1 VCRKVFEEKGRDGLS
16 AFEGGKMKELV
27 FEVGTEEM
35 PPRFVPQALEVIKE
49 RFSKWL
55 KEERIEGKEI
65 KVFGTPRRLVI
76 LGLLEEYQSPLE
88 VLKIGPPKK
97 VAFDQNGHPTLQAQG
112 FAKSQGV
119 SVDELVVVST
129 EKGEYVAVKK
139 SEEGKPT
146 SELLKEFLPQLILN
160 LPMPK
165 SMRWEK
171 RNLRF
176 IRPIRWVLA
185 VFGGEVLE
193 LEVFEASSYTF
204 GHRFMAPQRIKI
216 NGIKDYL
223 AQLREAYV
231 LVDQGERRR
240 RIREEIERVTTR
252 VGGHPLIDEDLL
264 EEVTFMVE
272 YPWAILG
279 GFEES
284 FLRLPKEVLIT
295 AMQHHQRFFPV
306 LNEKGQLMPYFV
318 AISNTLAKD
327 MEVVKRGNERVL
339 KARLEDA
346 SFFYHED
353 LKIPLEE
360 RVPRLKEVVFHSE
373 LGTLYEK
380 IERLITLSE
389 KIALKV
395 CPSKVELA
403 KRAAFLCKADL
414 LTEMVGEFPELQ
426 GIMGREY
433 ALRAGEKEEVAIA
446 IEEHYKPRSS
456 DDDLPQSETGSVL
469 SLAEKLDNLCG
480 FFSIG
485 LSPSGTSDPFAL
497 RRQAIGLVMILLKRK
512 WRLNLRE
519 AIEWAFELL
528 KDKVKKPEA
537 KEEVLEFI
545 LGRYEGILLSEG
557 FLKDEINAIFEVQKE
572 DLVDIKNR
580 IQALHH
586 FRAFSDFQNLVI
598 AFKRVS
604 NILKGISYPQRVDPN
619 LFIQEEEKE
628 LYNTFLSISQEA
640 QPLFEKEDYLGLL
653 GLFVKMKDRIDR
665 FFDKVLVMT
674 DEKAI
679 RENRLALL
687 GNINNLFLRVADIAK
702 LIA

>member
-1 VCRKVFEEKGRDGLS
+1 
-16 AFEGGKMKELV
+16 MKELV

-35 PPRFVPQALEVIKE
+35 PPRFVPQAIEAIKE
-49 RFSKWL
+49 RFNKWL
-55 KEERIEGKEI
+55 KDERIERKDI
-65 KVFGTPRRLVI
+65 RVFGTPRRLVI

-88 VLKIGPPKK
+88 VLKIGPSKK
-97 VAFDQNGHPTLQAQG
+97 VAFNENGHPTPQAEG

-119 SVDELVVVST
+119 SVDELLVIST

-139 SEEGKPT
+139 REEGKST
-146 SELLKEFLPQLILN
+146 SQLLKEFLPQLILG

-204 GHRFMAPQRIKI
+204 GHRFMAPQRIKV

-231 LVDQGERRR
+231 LVDQEERRL
-240 RIREEIERVTTR
+240 RIREEIKKVTTP

-295 AMQHHQRFFPV
+295 TMQHHQRFFPL
-306 LNEKGQLMPYFV
+306 LNDKGQLMPYFV

-327 MEVVKRGNERVL
+327 MEVVRKGNERVL

-346 SFFYHED
+346 NFFYNED
-353 LKIPLEE
+353 LKAPLEE

-373 LGTLYEK
+373 LGSLYDK
-380 IERLITLSE
+380 VQRLTALSE
-389 KIALKV
+389 KIAFKV
-395 CPSKVELA
+395 CPEKVELV

-433 ALRAGEKEEVAIA
+433 ALKAGENDEVALA
-446 IEEHYKPRSS
+446 IEEHYKPKFS

-485 LSPSGTSDPFAL
+485 LSPTGTSDPFAL
-497 RRQAIGLVMILLKRK
+497 RRQAIGLIMILLKRK

-519 AIEWAFELL
+519 VIKWAFGLL
-528 KDKVKKPEA
+528 RDKVKKPEA
-537 KEEVLEFI
+537 EEEVLEFI

-557 FLKDEINAIFEVQKE
+557 FLKDEINAVFEVQKE
-572 DLVDIKNR
+572 DVVDIKNR
-580 IQALHH
+580 IQALHQ
-586 FRAFSDFQNLVI
+586 FRFSSDFQNLVI

-604 NILKGISYPQRVDPN
+604 NILKGVTFPQEVNPE
-619 LFIQEEEKE
+619 LFLQEEEKE
-628 LYNTFLSISQEA
+628 LYNLYLSISQEA
-640 QPLFEKEDYLGLL
+640 EPFLKKEDYLGLL
-653 GLFVKMKDRIDR
+653 GLFVKMKDTIDR

-674 DEKAI
+674 EEKNI
-679 RENRLALL
+679 RENRLVLL
-687 GNINNLFLRVADIAK
+687 GFIHRFFLRVGDISK
-702 LIA
+702 LAS

>member
-1 VCRKVFEEKGRDGLS
+1 
-16 AFEGGKMKELV
+16 MKELV

-35 PPRFVPQALEVIKE
+35 PPRFVPQAIEVIRE
-49 RFSKWL
+49 RFAKWL

-97 VAFDQNGHPTLQAQG
+97 VAFKEDGRPTPQAEG

-119 SVDELVVVST
+119 SVDELVVIST

-139 SEEGKPT
+139 SEEGKST
-146 SELLKEFLPQLILN
+146 SELLKGFLPQLILN

-223 AQLREAYV
+223 HQLREAYV
-231 LVDQGERRR
+231 LVDQEERRR
-240 RIREEIERVTTR
+240 RIREEIEKVTTQ

-284 FLRLPKEVLIT
+284 FLQLPKEVLIT
-295 AMQHHQRFFPV
+295 TMRHHQRFFPV

-327 MEVVKRGNERVL
+327 MEVVRKGNERVL

-346 SFFYHED
+346 SFFYYED
-353 LKIPLEE
+353 LKISLEE

-373 LGTLYEK
+373 LGSLYDK
-380 IERLITLSE
+380 VQRLIALSE
-389 KIALKV
+389 KIASKV
-395 CPSKVELA
+395 CPEKVELA

-433 ALRAGEKEEVAIA
+433 ALKAGENEEVAFA
-446 IEEHYKPRSS
+446 IEEHYKPKSS
-456 DDDLPQSETGSVL
+456 DDNLPQSETGSVL

-485 LSPSGTSDPFAL
+485 LSPTGTSDPFAL

-519 AIEWAFELL
+519 AIKWAFELL
-528 KDKVKKPEA
+528 RDKVKRPKAE
-537 KEEVLEFI
+537 EEVLEFI

-557 FLKDEINAIFEVQKE
+557 FLKDEINAVFEVQKE
-572 DLVDIKNR
+572 DIVDIKNR

-586 FRAFSDFQNLVI
+586 FRYSLDFQNLVI

-604 NILKGISYPQRVDPN
+604 NILKGTTFSGKVNPE
-619 LFIQEEEKE
+619 LFLQEEEKE
-628 LYNTFLSISQEA
+628 LYELYFSISQQAE
-640 QPLFEKEDYLGLL
+640 PLFQKENYLGLL
-653 GLFVKMKDRIDR
+653 ELFVKMKDAIDR

-674 DEKAI
+674 EEHAI
-679 RENRLALL
+679 RRNRLALL
-687 GNINNLFLRVADIAK
+687 GNINELFLKVADISK
-702 LIA
+702 LGA